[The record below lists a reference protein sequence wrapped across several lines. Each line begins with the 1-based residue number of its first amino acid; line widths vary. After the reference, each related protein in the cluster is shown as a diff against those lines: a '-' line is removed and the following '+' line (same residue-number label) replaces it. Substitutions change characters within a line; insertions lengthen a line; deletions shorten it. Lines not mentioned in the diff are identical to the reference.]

1 MSSDDQHL
9 ISDLPDE
16 IAGIF
21 EGDVAEVHTSERED
35 DVLRL
40 LREMRGQLMAA
51 AQADGVSIREW
62 AKRLDVSASVV
73 SRQMRDDK
81 DLFASTAALLA
92 HSLGRECHVEL
103 KRKHAGLPDRLNS
116 LVSGVAG
123 RVRIDGRRH
132 AENTGPRALAFG
144 TKSLAPA

>member
-1 MSSDDQHL
+1 MSSNDQRPR
-9 ISDLPDE
+9 SNLPDE
-16 IAGIF
+16 ISGIF
-21 EGDVAEVHTSERED
+21 EGDVAEVHTSEHEQ

-40 LREMRGQLMAA
+40 LREIRGQLMVA
-51 AQADGVSIREW
+51 AQADGVSVREW
-62 AKRLDVSASVV
+62 AKRLNVSASVV

-92 HSLGRECHVEL
+92 HSLGREWHVEL

-116 LVSGVAG
+116 LVSGAAG

-144 TKSLAPA
+144 GKSLAPV